1 MENVEMN
8 SIAQKAGDLFRP
20 GGFCCAESVLMALA
34 EAKGIKS
41 DIIPRIATGLC
52 SGMSRTSRTCGAL
65 SGAIMGM
72 GLTYGRMTPDDDR
85 EYLYALVQE
94 LFRRFTEKHGTTLC
108 HELIGCDLNTE
119 EGQKFFVDNDLDPKC
134 QQITSDAAEIA
145 MVLLEEGV

>member
-1 MENVEMN
+1 
-8 SIAQKAGDLFRP
+8 L
-20 GGFCCAESVLMALA
+20 
-34 EAKGIKS
+34 
-41 DIIPRIATGLC
+41 
-52 SGMSRTSRTCGAL
+52 
-65 SGAIMGM
+65 
-72 GLTYGRMTPDDDR
+72 GLTYGRMSPDDDR

-94 LFRRFTEKHGTTLC
+94 LFQRFTEKHGTALC

>member
-1 MENVEMN
+1 MN
-8 SIAQKAGDLFRP
+8 SIAKKAGDLFRP

-52 SGMSRTSRTCGAL
+52 SGMSRTSRTCGAIN
-65 SGAIMGM
+65 GAIMGM
-72 GLTYGRMTPDDDR
+72 GLTYGRMSPDDDR

-94 LFRRFTEKHGTTLC
+94 LFQRFTEKHGTALC

-119 EGQKFFVDNDLDPKC
+119 EGQKFFVDNNLDPKC

-145 MVLLEEGV
+145 MVLLEEGI